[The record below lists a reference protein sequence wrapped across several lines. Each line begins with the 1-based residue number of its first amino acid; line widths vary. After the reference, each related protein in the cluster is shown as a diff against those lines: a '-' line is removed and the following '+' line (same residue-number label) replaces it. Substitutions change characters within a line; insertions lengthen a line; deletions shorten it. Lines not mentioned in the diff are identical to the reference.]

1 MKIINIWTV
10 FDNLQKQLSE
20 NTVLDNL
27 FVWWIYSGKPIHT
40 VNWLALYFGLT
51 TNNTYIETDRNWQRI
66 LMKKAIMEFVVVWN
80 KKNIPDVEMFEAF
93 DVLVNEIVDKQF
105 ILANKDL
112 ELVEVLNISELNQT
126 WVVYDTNENPIIV
139 WQFEFIYKNY

>member
-10 FDNLQKQLSE
+10 FESLQKQLSE
-20 NTVLDNL
+20 NLVLNSL
-27 FVWWIYSGKPIHT
+27 FVWWIYAGKPIHT
-40 VNWLALYFGLT
+40 VNWLSLYFWLT

-80 KKNIPDVEMFEAF
+80 KKDTPDVELFEAF

-126 WVVYDTNENPIIV
+126 WVVFDTNENPLII